1 MIQCI
6 LVFLLCFTCQLQAQK
21 VNNDE
26 VYTLA
31 ISYEKSG
38 DAKNAARLYQELYA
52 KVNTNSDYLYG
63 VSRTLQS
70 LQRFPELLPII
81 EEFTARFPTIEHFSL
96 CSYIAKNR
104 VLRKKQYILGAIF
117 TISVKTSQRYSKR

>member
-6 LVFLLCFTCQLQAQK
+6 LAFLLCFSCQIQAQK
-21 VNNDE
+21 VKNEE

-52 KVNTNSDYLYG
+52 KDNTNSNFLYG

-81 EEFTARFPTIEHFSL
+81 EEFTIRYPAIEHFFFMFIY
-96 CSYIAKNR
+96 C
-104 VLRKKQYILGAIF
+104 
-117 TISVKTSQRYSKR
+117 

>member
-1 MIQCI
+1 MYFSISV
-6 LVFLLCFTCQLQAQK
+6 VFYMSTSSAK

-104 VLRKKQYILGAIF
+104 VLRKKAIH
-117 TISVKTSQRYSKR
+117 IGSNLYN

>member
-70 LQRFPELLPII
+70 LQRFQNYYQL
-81 EEFTARFPTIEHFSL
+81 
-96 CSYIAKNR
+96 
-104 VLRKKQYILGAIF
+104 
-117 TISVKTSQRYSKR
+117 

>member
-6 LVFLLCFTCQLQAQK
+6 LAFLLCFSCQINAQK
-21 VNNDE
+21 VKNDE

-52 KVNTNSDYLYG
+52 KDNTNIMIS
-63 VSRTLQS
+63 
-70 LQRFPELLPII
+70 PII
-81 EEFTARFPTIEHFSL
+81 KIIT
-96 CSYIAKNR
+96 C
-104 VLRKKQYILGAIF
+104 ILKVICIFALAIC
-117 TISVKTSQRYSKR
+117 K

>member
-96 CSYIAKNR
+96 CSYIAK
-104 VLRKKQYILGAIF
+104 KSGFTEKAIH
-117 TISVKTSQRYSKR
+117 IGSNLYN